1 MGPGPFRSAGEAWGF
16 ETKVIMGF
24 GAGIENRIETG
35 TFDLVVVLGDA
46 PMRALSQVVRRMD
59 ETKFVFLDASL
70 ADLSLEGVPNAHA
83 IRFAEEQTSQ
93 LAGYLS
99 ALVPLR
105 RGMRNDR
112 VDGVSVVAGSDSAQ
126 VRRVVAGFEKGV
138 EQARGGSV
146 AVRVDY
152 VDGSNLMACERAAN
166 DQIDAG
172 SDVVFVDAGHCGLGA
187 LAVARTRG
195 VWGIGGYEDGV
206 APGPHV
212 LAITYKDY
220 ERAIGWALDELGLDD
235 FRSGEDDILDLNDNY
250 AVGID
255 DTSLNPVVS
264 GSIWS
269 KVVHRCSQIR
279 QNAATDDA

>member
-1 MGPGPFRSAGEAWGF
+1 MGS
-16 ETKVIMGF
+16 
-24 GAGIENRIETG
+24 
-35 TFDLVVVLGDA
+35 FDLVLVLGGA
-46 PMRALSQVVRRMD
+46 PTHALSRFVRRME
-59 ETKFVFLDASL
+59 ETKFVFIDASL
-70 ADLSLEGVPNAHA
+70 ADLSLEGAPNAHA
-83 IRFAEEQTSQ
+83 IRFAEEQTGQ

-105 RGMRNDR
+105 RGGPKDR
-112 VDGVSVVAGSDSAQ
+112 VDGVSVVAGPDSAQ
-126 VRRVVAGFEKGV
+126 VRRVVDGFEKGV
-138 EQARGGSV
+138 EQARGRSV

-152 VDGSNLMACERAAN
+152 VNGSNLAACERVAN

-206 APGPHV
+206 EPGPHV
-212 LAITYKDY
+212 LAITYKNY
-220 ERAIGWALDELGLDD
+220 ERAIDWALDELGLDV
-235 FRSGEDDILDLNDNY
+235 FRSGEDHVLDLNDDY

-269 KVVHRCSQIR
+269 KVVDRCSRIR
-279 QNAATDDA
+279 QNAATDDT